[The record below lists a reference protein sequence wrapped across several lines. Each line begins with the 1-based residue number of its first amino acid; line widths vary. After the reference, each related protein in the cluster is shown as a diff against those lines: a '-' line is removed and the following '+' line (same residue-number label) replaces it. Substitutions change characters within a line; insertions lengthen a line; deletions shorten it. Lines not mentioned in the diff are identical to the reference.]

1 MALVGNIGKLRDLA
15 KRLQSI
21 PTTVAQNVAR
31 AVAPELTSVARADFD
46 AGRTA
51 YGAARPL
58 GKGGQ
63 ALSLVKSGITQG
75 SIRFVDIGTRV
86 RAVLGAR
93 YAKYLVGKY
102 GILPKGPLP
111 RAWAT
116 TIDATARAEI
126 AKGLAN

>member
-15 KRLQSI
+15 KRLQAI

-86 RAVLGAR
+86 RVALGTR

-102 GILPKGPLP
+102 KILPSGSLP
-111 RAWAT
+111 RAWS
-116 TIDATARAEI
+116 DAIRAI
-126 AKGLAN
+126 AQAQLAKGLL